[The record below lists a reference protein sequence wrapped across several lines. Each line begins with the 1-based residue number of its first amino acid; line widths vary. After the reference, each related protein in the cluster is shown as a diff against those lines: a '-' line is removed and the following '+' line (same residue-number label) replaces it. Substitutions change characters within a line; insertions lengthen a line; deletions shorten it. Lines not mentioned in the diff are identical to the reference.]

1 MNNSNKFIIIAGPC
15 LVETKEICETVAQEL
30 KRITTKLD
38 IEYIF
43 KASYRKANRTSISSF
58 VGIGDR
64 KALDILAE
72 IRQEF
77 NVKVITDIHSPQE
90 APLAAEYCDA
100 LQIPA
105 FLSRQT
111 ELLQAA
117 GMTGKLVNIK
127 KGQFMA
133 PVDIIRAAEK
143 VTATGNH
150 NVWLTERGTSF
161 GYHDLVVDMR
171 GMIIL
176 KQSPYPVLFD
186 ATHSV
191 QQPSIGVTSGGQ
203 PQFSEK
209 LALAAVATGIDGV
222 FFETHPEPTKAKSD
236 ASTQLPLEKAE
247 NFIKKLL
254 VIREAVCSLKSLQ

>member
-1 MNNSNKFIIIAGPC
+1 MKKFIIIAGPC
-15 LVETKEICETVAQEL
+15 LVETKEICRTVAQEL
-30 KRITTKLD
+30 KRITSNLD
-38 IEYIF
+38 VDYIF
-43 KASYRKANRTSISSF
+43 KASYRKANRTSLSSF
-58 VGIGDR
+58 SGIGDQ
-64 KALDILAE
+64 KALEILAE
-72 IRQEF
+72 IREEF
-77 NVKVITDIHSPQE
+77 GLKVITDVHSPQE
-90 APLAAEYCDA
+90 APIAAQYCDA

-117 GMTGKLVNIK
+117 GMTGKPVNIK

-133 PVDIIRAAEK
+133 PVDVLRAAEK
-143 VTATGNH
+143 VTATGNN

-171 GMIIL
+171 GMIVL

-191 QQPSIGVTSGGQ
+191 QQPSIGITSGGQ

-209 LALAAVATGIDGV
+209 LTLAAVATGIDGV
-222 FFETHPEPTKAKSD
+222 FFETHPEPTRAKSD

-247 NFIKKLL
+247 NFIRKILK
-254 VIREAVCSLKSLQ
+254 IREAVCTLNS

>member
-1 MNNSNKFIIIAGPC
+1 MKRFIIIAGPC
-15 LVETKEICETVAQEL
+15 LVETKEICRTVAQEL
-30 KRITTKLD
+30 KRITSNLD
-38 IEYIF
+38 VDYIF
-43 KASYRKANRTSISSF
+43 KASYRKANRTSLSSF
-58 VGIGDR
+58 AGIGDQ
-64 KALDILAE
+64 KALEILAE
-72 IRQEF
+72 IREEF
-77 NVKVITDIHSPQE
+77 GLKVITDVHSPQE
-90 APLAAEYCDA
+90 APIAAQYCDA

-111 ELLQAA
+111 ELLQSA
-117 GMTGKLVNIK
+117 GMTGKPVNIK

-133 PVDIIRAAEK
+133 PVDVLRAAEK
-143 VTATGNH
+143 VTATGNK

-191 QQPSIGVTSGGQ
+191 QQPSIGITSGGQ

-209 LALAAVATGIDGV
+209 LTLAAVATGIDGV
-222 FFETHPEPTKAKSD
+222 FFETHPEPTRAKSD
-236 ASTQLPLEKAE
+236 ASTQIPLEKAE
-247 NFIKKLL
+247 NFIKKIL
-254 VIREAVCSLKSLQ
+254 IIKEAVCALNS